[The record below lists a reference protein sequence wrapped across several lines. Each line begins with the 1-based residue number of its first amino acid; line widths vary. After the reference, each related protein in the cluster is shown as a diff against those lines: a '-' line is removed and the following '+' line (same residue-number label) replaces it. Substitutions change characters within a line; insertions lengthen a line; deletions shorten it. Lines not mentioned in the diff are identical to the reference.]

1 MYTVYWIQFIV
12 GAILLLAGIVFYII
26 QFIGVFRF
34 KYVMNRMHAA
44 AIGDTL
50 GSGLMMLGIIVL
62 NGFQLSTLKML
73 IIVAGLWLTAPVSS
87 HMLGK
92 LEVLHKEEMTEVCRV
107 ATADELNE
115 EAQKE
120 EEEA

>member
-1 MYTVYWIQFIV
+1 MNAVSWIQFLV
-12 GAILLLAGIVFYII
+12 GAAFLIAGIVFYVI

-50 GSGLMMLGIIVL
+50 GSSLMMLGAVIL

-73 IIVAGLWLTAPVSS
+73 VIIAALWLTAPVSS
-87 HMLGK
+87 HMLGR
-92 LEVLHKEEMTEVCRV
+92 LEVMSREKMSDVCPVVTPQELEDEKEEQE
-107 ATADELNE
+107 
-115 EAQKE
+115 
-120 EEEA
+120 

>member
-1 MYTVYWIQFIV
+1 MNAMSWLRFII
-12 GAILLLAGIVFYII
+12 GAILLVAGIVFYVI

-50 GSGLMMLGIIVL
+50 GSSLMMLGAVIL
-62 NGFQLSTLKML
+62 NGWQLSTLKMVL
-73 IIVAGLWLTAPVSS
+73 IIVALWLTAPVST

-92 LEVLHKEEMTEVCRV
+92 LEVLSKENMSDVCRV
-107 ATADELNE
+107 VTPQELENE
-115 EAQKE
+115 EEQA
-120 EEEA
+120 